1 MDNVIKSKVWCTVV
15 EIYYMYR
22 LHITFIILSTLENS
36 FLQTITYMCKSHL
49 EIYMIITSKLSF
61 NQTKHSK
68 LKLILI
74 LLAGIKKLTKH
85 THIKKIH
92 SRKIMSFLNLGKAT
106 YPFLFRDKL
115 RKS

>member
-1 MDNVIKSKVWCTVV
+1 MLQKDQEPLK
-15 EIYYMYR
+15 IYYIYR
-22 LHITFIILSTLENS
+22 LRMTFIILSTLENS
-36 FLQTITYMCKSHL
+36 FVQTITYMCKSHL
-49 EIYMIITSKLSF
+49 EIYVMITSKLSF

-74 LLAGIKKLTKH
+74 HLARIKKLTKH

-106 YPFLFRDKL
+106 APFLFPDKL